1 MRKWIQKVKGMRVVR
16 LKRQSAV
23 TRVEWSFKYRL
34 MTAISSILLV
44 STTCI
49 GFVTYEK
56 SKENTIDLVSS
67 RLEREVHIINDLAKT
82 LMLAHVRDR
91 GRFMSELEAVVKRQH
106 VSLVQSG
113 YRADMFYLE
122 GEKLIPFS
130 ISKNRDLPISPSVLS
145 KIREDR
151 KGVLHETI
159 GGEPYTLSFF
169 EIQELGGEYIIAIP
183 DHDYL
188 AATQQMAV
196 FVFVTII
203 ISLLLGILLI
213 SWIIRNMTNPM
224 IQLQQK
230 MRVVR
235 EGDLRV
241 DLTAKSNIPEIRSLN
256 KSFQMMIASMSQ
268 MLVGVQQ
275 TSTRLLNTGQQL
287 QQNSTVLLAK
297 NELVKDIVSELGT
310 VANETVSVSAQQ
322 QQAFHHMK
330 ESLHGLFGEMEDV
343 SRLSAR
349 TEQVANTGEMSVAAA
364 ADSMQLFFDSMRQVV
379 QTIGELQGKCES
391 LDQIVNLIA
400 HVTEQTR
407 MLALNAKIEATRAGS
422 AGAGF
427 LVVANE
433 VQRLAEQSNDAT
445 EKIKDMLIGME
456 QSVHD
461 SASNVETMKEKGAVF
476 QIVTTENGQ
485 HFQEAAVQIRALNEK
500 LLIMSDHLHTLE
512 TAVPLLENVTV
523 QVEQVSLKNKENA
536 VRMLHSFQEQHEAM
550 VQVEKAGLDLAALS
564 DTLRSNAEFFQVPEP
579 QPEHED
585 VEMAGSIPVPAEVV

>member
-1 MRKWIQKVKGMRVVR
+1 MQKLKGMRVVR
-16 LKRQSAV
+16 LKRLPAI
-23 TRVEWSFKYRL
+23 TKAKWSFKYRL

-82 LMLAHVRDR
+82 LMLAHVGDRD
-91 GRFMSELEAVVKRQH
+91 RFMSELEAVVKRQH
-106 VSLVQSG
+106 VSLIQSG
-113 YRADMFYLE
+113 YHADMFYLE
-122 GEKLIPFS
+122 GEKLTPFS
-130 ISKNRDLPISPSVLS
+130 ISKSRDLPISPSVLK
-145 KIREDR
+145 KIKEER

-159 GGEPYTLSFF
+159 GGEPYTMSFF

-183 DHDYL
+183 DRDYL

-230 MRVVR
+230 MRIVR

-256 KSFQMMIASMSQ
+256 KSFHMMIASMSQ
-268 MLVGVQQ
+268 MLAGVQE
-275 TSTRLLNTGQQL
+275 TSTRLLSTGEHL
-287 QQNSTVLLAK
+287 QENSTVLLDK
-297 NELVKDIVSELGT
+297 NELVKEIVSELGT

-322 QQAFHHMK
+322 QQAFLHMK

-349 TEQVANTGEMSVAAA
+349 TEQVANTGETSVAAA

-379 QTIGELQGKCES
+379 QTIGELQEKCES
-391 LDQIVNLIA
+391 VDQIVNLIA
-400 HVTEQTR
+400 HLTDQTR
-407 MLALNAKIEATRAGS
+407 MLALNAKIEATRAGN

-433 VQRLAEQSNDAT
+433 VQRLAEQSNVAT
-445 EKIKDMLIGME
+445 EKIKGMLIGME

-461 SASNVETMKEKGAVF
+461 SASNVETMQEKGGIF
-476 QIVTTENGQ
+476 QLVTMENGQ
-485 HFQEAAVQIRALNEK
+485 HFHEAAVQIRTLNEK
-500 LLIMSDHLHTLE
+500 LLIMSDHLHSLE
-512 TAVPLLENVTV
+512 TAVPLLENATV

-579 QPEHED
+579 QQEKED